1 MLRAEEQHSLC
12 FGVVLSLVPAE
23 GAALGAGQFSTGTAP
38 ARDGENMLGEKY
50 HSTELTAR
58 LSAPGHS
65 AQRLLACSNSP
76 LCLTHLAQRCPAAAV
91 LEINSEKKLAALNAP
106 RGLEKS

>member
-12 FGVVLSLVPAE
+12 FGAVLSLVPAE
-23 GAALGAGQFSTGTAP
+23 GAALGAGRC
-38 ARDGENMLGEKY
+38 RDSPGMNMLGEKY

-65 AQRLLACSNSP
+65 AQQLLACSNSP
-76 LCLTHLAQRCPAAAV
+76 LCLTRLAQRCPAAAV